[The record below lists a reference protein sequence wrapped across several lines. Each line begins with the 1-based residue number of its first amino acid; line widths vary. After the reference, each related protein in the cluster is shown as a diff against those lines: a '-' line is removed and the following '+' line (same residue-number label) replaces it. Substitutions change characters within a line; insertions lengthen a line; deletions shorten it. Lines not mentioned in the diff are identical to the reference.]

1 MICLR
6 KFFLKNKKKRLW
18 PSAVNKERNLANLGL
33 AFHTEKANNLKAV
46 VITKPGAPEVLQL
59 QDRPVPEPASGEVL
73 VKVFAVGINRPDVAQ
88 RKGHYPP
95 PPGASPDIPGLEISG
110 VVERLGKGS
119 SILKVGDEICA
130 LVSGGG
136 YAEFCTVPEGQCLNI
151 PRGLTFVEAASLP
164 ETFFTVWSNVFDRG
178 RLGHDE
184 KLLVHGGSSGI
195 GVAAI
200 QMAKAW
206 GATVYV
212 TAGSDEKC
220 VFCENL
226 GAEKAINYR
235 TQNFKDEIK
244 RLTSNK
250 GVDVILDMIGG
261 DYTPDNLEI
270 LREEG
275 RLVLIN
281 SMKGDE
287 TTIKLSQ
294 VMRKRLMLTG
304 STLRARDSVFKSSIA
319 AKLKEF
325 VWPWLQSGKVKPI
338 VFQIFPL
345 EKAADAHRLM
355 ESSRHIGKIVL
366 TTQNSA

>member
-1 MICLR
+1 M
-6 KFFLKNKKKRLW
+6 
-18 PSAVNKERNLANLGL
+18 
-33 AFHTEKANNLKAV
+33 
-46 VITKPGAPEVLQL
+46 
-59 QDRPVPEPASGEVL
+59 PEPGTGEVL
-73 VKVFAVGINRPDVAQ
+73 VKIFAAGINRPDVAQ

-95 PPGASPDIPGLEISG
+95 PPGASADIPGLEISG
-110 VVERLGKGS
+110 VVERLGKDS
-119 SILKVGDEICA
+119 STWKVGDKICA
-130 LVSGGG
+130 LVSGAG
-136 YAEFCTVPEGQCLNI
+136 YAEYCSVPDGQCLPI
-151 PRGLTFVEAASLP
+151 PGNLSFVEAASLP
-164 ETFFTVWSNVFDRG
+164 ETFFTVWSNVFERG

-226 GAEKAINYR
+226 GAEIAINYK
-235 TQNFKDEIK
+235 TKKFKEEIK
-244 RLTSNK
+244 RLTTNQ
-250 GVDVILDMIGG
+250 GIDVILDMIGG

-281 SMKGDE
+281 IMKGDE
-287 TTIKLSQ
+287 TNIKLSQ
-294 VMRKRLMLTG
+294 VMRKRLTITG
-304 STLRARDSVFKSSIA
+304 SLLRPRDTGFKSSIA

-325 VWPWLQSGKVKPI
+325 VWPWLESGKVKPV
-338 VFQIFPL
+338 VFETFPL
-345 EKAADAHRLM
+345 EKASEAHRLM
-355 ESSRHIGKIVL
+355 ESSQHIGKIVL
-366 TTQNSA
+366 TVQHSR

>member
-1 MICLR
+1 M
-6 KFFLKNKKKRLW
+6 
-18 PSAVNKERNLANLGL
+18 
-33 AFHTEKANNLKAV
+33 KAV

-59 QDRPVPEPASGEVL
+59 QDRDTPEPGPGEIL
-73 VKVFAVGINRPDVAQ
+73 VKVFAAGVNRPDVAQ

-95 PPGASPDIPGLEISG
+95 PPGASPDVPGLEVSG
-110 VVERLGKGS
+110 VVERMGKDCS
-119 SILKVGDEICA
+119 ALKVGDKVCA
-130 LVSGGG
+130 LLSGGG
-136 YAEFCTVPEGQCLNI
+136 YAEYCSVPEGQCLPI
-151 PRGLTFVEAASLP
+151 PRGLSFVDAASLP
-164 ETFFTVWSNVFDRG
+164 ETFFTVWSNVFDRAK
-178 RLGHDE
+178 LGHKE

-226 GAEKAINYR
+226 GAEKAINYK
-235 TQNFKDEIK
+235 TEKFKEEIK

-250 GVDVILDMIGG
+250 GIDVILDMIGA
-261 DYTPDNLEI
+261 DYTPENLEI

-281 SMKGDE
+281 IMKGDE

-294 VMRKRLMLTG
+294 VMRKRLTITG
-304 STLRARDSVFKSSIA
+304 SLLRPRDTGFKSAIA

-325 VWPWLQSGKVKPI
+325 VWPWLESGKVKPVI
-338 VFQIFPL
+338 FETFPL
-345 EKAADAHRLM
+345 EKAAEAHRLM
-355 ESSRHIGKIVL
+355 ESSKHIGKIVL
-366 TTQNSA
+366 TTQHSR

>member
-1 MICLR
+1 M
-6 KFFLKNKKKRLW
+6 
-18 PSAVNKERNLANLGL
+18 
-33 AFHTEKANNLKAV
+33 KAV
-46 VITKPGAPEVLQL
+46 VITKPGAPEVLQIRE
-59 QDRPVPEPASGEVL
+59 RPTPEPGAGEL
-73 VKVFAVGINRPDVAQ
+73 LIKVFAAGVNRPDVAQ

-110 VVERLGKGS
+110 VVERLGKDCLTS
-119 SILKVGDEICA
+119 KVGDKVCA
-130 LVSGGG
+130 LVSGAG
-136 YAEFCTVPEGQCLNI
+136 YSEYSSVPEGQCLPI
-151 PRGLTFVEAASLP
+151 PRGLSFVEAASLP

-184 KLLVHGGSSGI
+184 TLLVHGGSSGI

-220 VFCENL
+220 IFCEKL
-226 GAEKAINYR
+226 GAEKAINYK
-235 TQNFKDEIK
+235 TKNFKEEIK
-244 RLTSNK
+244 TLTANK
-250 GVDVILDMIGG
+250 GIDVILDMIGA
-261 DYTPDNLEI
+261 DYTPENLEI

-294 VMRKRLMLTG
+294 IMRKRLTITG
-304 STLRARDSVFKSSIA
+304 SLLRPRPTGFKSSIA
-319 AKLKEF
+319 AKLKEH
-325 VWPWLQSGKVKPI
+325 VWPWLESGKVRPI
-338 VFQIFPL
+338 VFETFPL
-345 EKAADAHRLM
+345 EKAADAHRLI
-355 ESSRHIGKIVL
+355 ESSQHIGKIVL
-366 TTQNSA
+366 TIQ